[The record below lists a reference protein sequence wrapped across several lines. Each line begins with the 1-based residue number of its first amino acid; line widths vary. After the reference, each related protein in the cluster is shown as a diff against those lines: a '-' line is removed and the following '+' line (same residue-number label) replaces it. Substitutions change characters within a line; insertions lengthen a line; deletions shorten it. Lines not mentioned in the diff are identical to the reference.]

1 MQPETRYAKSGD
13 VNIAYQVVGD
23 GPFDVVYI
31 PPFVSNV
38 ELAWSVPRQAAFF
51 ERLAAGCRLIR
62 FDKRGTGMSDRVT
75 GLPDMETRMDD
86 VRAVMDAVGSKE
98 AALIGVS
105 EGGPMS
111 ILFAATYPDR
121 CWALVVYSS
130 FPRVRWAPDFLIGE
144 TDEQIE
150 KQREETLRHWS
161 DPESTRLLARSIAP
175 TADDETIEAMARSLR
190 QSASPGAVD
199 ALHRMNAEIDVR
211 TALPAIRVPLL
222 TAVRVEDDPTNVAGT
237 RYIAEKVAGARHI
250 ELPGSDHALYAG
262 DWEAVLAEVEP
273 FLADAWA
280 SRDELEPDRV
290 LATVLFTDMS
300 VLLRRRPS
308 SATGAGASCSP
319 TTTR

>member
-1 MQPETRYAKSGD
+1 MVRFAGG
-13 VNIAYQVVGD
+13 VAIAASVVTDYGGGTYQVVGD

-161 DPESTRLLARSIAP
+161 DPESTRLLARSIARPP
-175 TADDETIEAMARSLR
+175 TTRRSRRWRARSAR
-190 QSASPGAVD
+190 ARARERSM
-199 ALHRMNAEIDVR
+199 RC
-211 TALPAIRVPLL
+211 TA
-222 TAVRVEDDPTNVAGT
+222 
-237 RYIAEKVAGARHI
+237 
-250 ELPGSDHALYAG
+250 
-262 DWEAVLAEVEP
+262 
-273 FLADAWA
+273 
-280 SRDELEPDRV
+280 
-290 LATVLFTDMS
+290 
-300 VLLRRRPS
+300 
-308 SATGAGASCSP
+308 
-319 TTTR
+319 